1 MEDCGGPA
9 PLLERAPCHGPFGPP
24 VERPG
29 NSGHYRR
36 SYRQTTGHYKA
47 GCPGLGEN
55 GPDGGVYREA
65 PAPGV
70 LSPAIT
76 WRIGGFDV
84 ITQHAFCL
92 KGSR

>member
-29 NSGHYRR
+29 NS
-36 SYRQTTGHYKA
+36 